1 MVAEAEGDAGVDH
14 RLALEYIQEELYRNV
29 DVGKHIQ
36 IRLPTEPRP
45 CFFAAPRGL
54 LKTADIFTLFKVK
67 AVLKA
72 VAMDQ
77 GVKILGSI
85 LCGTGAQAVETQ
97 GVLII
102 VSLQVVV
109 LAAGIEFAE
118 NQLPVELLLFF
129 VPVHRAAPAE
139 VLHFDGLVLVAGDGD
154 GVSMAFAGLINGV
167 AENFKNGV
175 LAALQA
181 VGPEDDSGPFPDP
194 VRPFEGGDRVVAI
207 LLLASAFG
215 HWTSLTFQYL
225 YGIILVYP
233 ISGSCVK
240 EGDAI

>member
-1 MVAEAEGDAGVDH
+1 MSNCS
-14 RLALEYIQEELYRNV
+14 I
-29 DVGKHIQ
+29 
-36 IRLPTEPRP
+36 
-45 CFFAAPRGL
+45 CFPN
-54 LKTADIFTLFKVK
+54 I
-67 AVLKA
+67 
-72 VAMDQ
+72 
-77 GVKILGSI
+77 SI
-85 LCGTGAQAVETQ
+85 ASFSFSA
-97 GVLII
+97 IP
-102 VSLQVVV
+102 VSYT
-109 LAAGIEFAE
+109 
-118 NQLPVELLLFF
+118 
-129 VPVHRAAPAE
+129 H
-139 VLHFDGLVLVAGDGD
+139 
-154 GVSMAFAGLINGV
+154 LINGV

-225 YGIILVYP
+225 YDIILVYP